1 MSTISPNPIRF
12 LDISYL
18 RHRIVLCTL
27 LVGGM
32 SPILLGLSSCTTQS
46 NLYADISPEGQPS
59 GNQAQVGL
67 HYFLPR
73 GKIRMTGSYQK
84 SGDESSFKITTERL
98 IEPYREERCFF
109 KYRSSVLYD
118 DEFTLEIDDNGL
130 LKTVNSTSTDQTPAI
145 IESMTEIAVNLFKI
159 SAELG
164 ITGKLEKKPRPFV
177 YTFDPLDKKQAD
189 AAEEF
194 LRDMGITLTIDCRK
208 IADLGKGKD
217 LGSKTVSSTKT
228 DGVFYHPPV
237 AVTLNF
243 SIGKAAAP
251 DTKDSV
257 VYTLPDYRFIEC
269 VSLRRA
275 TLVKQ
280 DTQLT
285 FSKGM
290 LNHVKFTRPS
300 QALAAVQIPQK
311 IVSKAAEAVPA
322 IIKIQSE
329 AATRDIKDQTA
340 QLKAQR
346 DYLQAQIDLQKKQA
360 ELNNLLPKN
369 SPQKKEAFQ
378 NPTDQE
384 SSPTE
389 AEPSPAFSATPN

>member
-1 MSTISPNPIRF
+1 MF
-12 LDISYL
+12 
-18 RHRIVLCTL
+18 
-27 LVGGM
+27 
-32 SPILLGLSSCTTQS
+32 PILLGLSSCTTQS

-109 KYRSSVLYD
+109 
-118 DEFTLEIDDNGL
+118 DDNGL

-164 ITGKLEKKPRPFV
+164 VTGKLEKKPRPFV

-194 LRDMGITLTIDCRK
+194 LRDMAITLTIDCRK

-275 TLVKQ
+275 AL
-280 DTQLT
+280 DA
-285 FSKGM
+285 
-290 LNHVKFTRPS
+290 RPFPDEKNS
-300 QALAAVQIPQK
+300 NRSRSAA
-311 IVSKAAEAVPA
+311 SM
-322 IIKIQSE
+322 S
-329 AATRDIKDQTA
+329 D
-340 QLKAQR
+340 
-346 DYLQAQIDLQKKQA
+346 
-360 ELNNLLPKN
+360 LLP
-369 SPQKKEAFQ
+369 SF
-378 NPTDQE
+378 D
-384 SSPTE
+384 
-389 AEPSPAFSATPN
+389 PS